1 LLTAEIQIRLLGKIA
16 NIGRMAGKGDPFEA
30 QALMRRT
37 EHISLVV
44 IAVLYQG

>member
-1 LLTAEIQIRLLGKIA
+1 
-16 NIGRMAGKGDPFEA
+16 MAGKGDPFEA

-44 IAVLYQG
+44 IAVLYQGWGGNPASFHPRI